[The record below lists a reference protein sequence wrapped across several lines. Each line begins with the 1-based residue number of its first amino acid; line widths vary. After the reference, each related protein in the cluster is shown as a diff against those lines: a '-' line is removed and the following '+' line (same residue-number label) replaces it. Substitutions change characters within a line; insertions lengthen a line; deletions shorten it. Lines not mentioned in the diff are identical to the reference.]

1 MKYDLS
7 VTTSALL
14 EGLCDSGDEEAWRG
28 LDSRYR
34 PILVA
39 SARRMGLSE
48 ADSVDVA
55 QETMLRV
62 LEGCRKGAY
71 DRAKGRLRTWILTIA
86 HHRIVDMHRRR
97 DVRKEAAGVSAV
109 METPDEAHLE
119 ACWSAEERAAIL
131 REALGALRTDSNL
144 APETI
149 EAFELQ
155 VLHRRGPHQV
165 AEHLGCTVNDVY
177 LAKSRVTRR
186 LKAMV
191 ESIEGSWNDA

>member
-14 EGLCDSGDEEAWRG
+14 EGLCNSGDEAAWRG
-28 LDSRYR
+28 LDERYR
-34 PILVA
+34 PILIA
-39 SARRMGLSE
+39 SGRRLGLSE
-48 ADSVDVA
+48 ADAVDVA

-62 LEGCRKGAY
+62 LEGCRDGAY
-71 DRAKGRLRTWILTIA
+71 DRSKGRLRSWILTIA
-86 HHRIVDMHRRR
+86 RHRIIDLHRRR

-109 METPDEAHLE
+109 VELPDEGSIE
-119 ACWSAEERAAIL
+119 TCWSAEERAAIL
-131 REALGALRTDSNL
+131 REALDALRSDSNL
-144 APETI
+144 ATDTI

-155 VLHRRGPHQV
+155 VLHNRGAHQV

-191 ESIEGSWNDA
+191 ETIETAWNDD